1 MIKWTK
7 LITSHPPLANLEG
20 DPGRSESVIVRDE
33 NGTKGIAYYHYPND
47 NWVFYHRN
55 GVQEIIEWSDL
66 SSDIDFYYEM
76 LDYNLKRL
84 NKDRVTYSETTLGA
98 VDTASLES
106 KGYIQKSFDHG
117 KTFIRL
123 TNEGMNF
130 VTEGGFKEQLRRN
143 RLEEVDKDLQR
154 KNWKATSK
162 TAYWSIV
169 ISIAALLVTLITFL
183 FPNFDF
189 LEWIRSKLR

>member
-1 MIKWTK
+1 MIKWIK
-7 LITSHPPLANLEG
+7 LTTSYPPLANLEG

-33 NGTKGIAYYHYPND
+33 NVNKGIAYYHYPND
-47 NWVFYHRN
+47 NWVFYYRN

-76 LDYNLKRL
+76 LDHNLRRL

-117 KTFIRL
+117 RILIRL

-130 VTEGGFKEQLRRN
+130 ITEGGFREQLRRN

-154 KNWKATSK
+154 KNWKSSTGLAK
-162 TAYWSIV
+162 WSIV
-169 ISIAALLVTLITFL
+169 ISIAALLIALATFL
-183 FPNFDF
+183 FPNFDL
-189 LEWIRSKLR
+189 LEWLRN